1 MTLLWGR
8 LISSGGGGGGLRSH
22 AAVWAAAD
30 SALPIL
36 AQSVEDIT
44 RILHEAQSPPAGP
57 AGWDNDEYIDD
68 AMDQEQYES
77 SFDEWGMGT
86 SI

>member
-1 MTLLWGR
+1 MTLC
-8 LISSGGGGGGLRSH
+8 GGAESAPGVAGGLRSH

>member
-1 MTLLWGR
+1 LRWG
-8 LISSGGGGGGLRSH
+8 S
-22 AAVWAAAD
+22 
-30 SALPIL
+30 
-36 AQSVEDIT
+36 QTVEDIT
-44 RILHEAQSPPAGP
+44 RILREAQAPAAAA

-77 SFDEWGMGT
+77 SFDEWGMGS

>member
-1 MTLLWGR
+1 MEALSQHRGWGR
-8 LISSGGGGGGLRSH
+8 LRSH
-22 AAVWAAAD
+22 AGVWAAAD

>member
-1 MTLLWGR
+1 MSTLLGFSCGR
-8 LISSGGGGGGLRSH
+8 VCGVVDVVLNLFPSC
-22 AAVWAAAD
+22 AM
-30 SALPIL
+30 
-36 AQSVEDIT
+36 QTVEEIQ
-44 RILHEAQSPPAGP
+44 RIVREAQTPPAGP

>member
-1 MTLLWGR
+1 
-8 LISSGGGGGGLRSH
+8 
-22 AAVWAAAD
+22 
-30 SALPIL
+30 L

>member
-1 MTLLWGR
+1 MR
-8 LISSGGGGGGLRSH
+8 
-22 AAVWAAAD
+22 WA
-30 SALPIL
+30 
-36 AQSVEDIT
+36 QTVEEIT
-44 RILHEAQSPPAGP
+44 RILHEAQAPAAGP

-77 SFDEWGMGT
+77 SFDEWGMGS

>member
-1 MTLLWGR
+1 MAPRLGPDPPHPDPAGWLADICLLG
-8 LISSGGGGGGLRSH
+8 
-22 AAVWAAAD
+22 
-30 SALPIL
+30 ALG
-36 AQSVEDIT
+36 AQTVEDIT
-44 RILHEAQSPPAGP
+44 RILREAQAPAAGP

-77 SFDEWGMGT
+77 SFDEWGMGS

>member
-1 MTLLWGR
+1 MADLAGTGGR
-8 LISSGGGGGGLRSH
+8 WRAPPARLSQLRV
-22 AAVWAAAD
+22 AAPAD
-30 SALPIL
+30 SASQM

>member
-1 MTLLWGR
+1 MADRQAAGQAASQR
-8 LISSGGGGGGLRSH
+8 LSSGRVWGGAGP
-22 AAVWAAAD
+22 AAD
-30 SALPIL
+30 SALGL

>member
-1 MTLLWGR
+1 MCPPGSWLLT
-8 LISSGGGGGGLRSH
+8 
-22 AAVWAAAD
+22 
-30 SALPIL
+30 LPIRW
-36 AQSVEDIT
+36 AQTVEDIT
-44 RILHEAQSPPAGP
+44 RILREAQQPMAGP

-77 SFDEWGMGT
+77 FDEWGMGS

>member
-1 MTLLWGR
+1 MWRTSLCGSKLTRNAGW
-8 LISSGGGGGGLRSH
+8 
-22 AAVWAAAD
+22 V
-30 SALPIL
+30 
-36 AQSVEDIT
+36 QTVEEIQ
-44 RILHEAQSPPAGP
+44 RIVREAQTPPAGP

>member
-1 MTLLWGR
+1 LYLTPCVPVNKHL
-8 LISSGGGGGGLRSH
+8 
-22 AAVWAAAD
+22 VF
-30 SALPIL
+30 PV
-36 AQSVEDIT
+36 QTVEEIQ
-44 RILHEAQSPPAGP
+44 RIVREAQTPPAGP